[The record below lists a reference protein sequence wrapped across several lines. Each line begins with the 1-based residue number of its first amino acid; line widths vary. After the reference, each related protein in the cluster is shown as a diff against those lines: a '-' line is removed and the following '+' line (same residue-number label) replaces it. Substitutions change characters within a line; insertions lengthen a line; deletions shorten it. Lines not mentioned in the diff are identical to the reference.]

1 MSVRVPA
8 PSLMKAPVPETIESS
23 VVAVDRPEVMTP
35 LLTIVPLLKMRL
47 SVSLPPTVSVAPEAT
62 VTEEEFVRR
71 ELPTVMR
78 PPAETVVAPLNALLP
93 ERVRLAAPSLISPP
107 LRRVMLDGSMSPEIV
122 VSTFVVSVRTALPRS
137 VVPEKVSVPVKVE
150 GAPKTMS
157 PPKRTVFVRLR
168 LAAAAV
174 VKVPP
179 LRVSGLV
186 PSDVFVVTRK
196 VPALRVV
203 PPE

>member
-1 MSVRVPA
+1 
-8 PSLMKAPVPETIESS
+8 MKAPVPETIESS

-78 PPAETVVAPLNALLP
+78 PPAETVVAPLKALLP
-93 ERVRLAAPSLISPP
+93 ERVRLAEPSLISPP

-137 VVPEKVSVPVKVE
+137 VVPEKVSVPV
-150 GAPKTMS
+150 
-157 PPKRTVFVRLR
+157 
-168 LAAAAV
+168 
-174 VKVPP
+174 
-179 LRVSGLV
+179 
-186 PSDVFVVTRK
+186 
-196 VPALRVV
+196 
-203 PPE
+203 